1 MSVKIG
7 KRNYPI
13 DTTTT
18 LDISQI
24 YVETLPD
31 NIGDLVNLEDIYIEN
46 EFITTIPDSIGN
58 LVRLKKMVITSCKSL
73 TSIPDSIGSLQNLER
88 IYITTNKKLT
98 KIPESIGNLQNLL
111 VMKLNGNKLTT
122 LPESIGRLQKLESI
136 IVSYNQLTSLPE
148 SIGNLINLKDFDLIN
163 NQLTTLPESIGNLQ
177 NLLNLRVSGNQL
189 TTLPESIGRLQ
200 NLEGI
205 NLERNQLTRLPE
217 SIGNLQNLKYI
228 EIYNNQLTTLPE
240 SIGNLQNLEDKLF
253 LSNNQLTTLPES
265 IGRLVKIK
273 NIILYQNKLTTLP
286 ESIGNLQNLQQ
297 LFLMDNQLTTLPESI
312 GNLKEL
318 QILNLD
324 DNQLTTLPESIGNLK
339 ELHTLRLDNNQLNIF
354 PPIGNLTKLEKV
366 FLRNNQLTTIIRLP
380 NLAATIKEFRVGNN
394 PFTDPE
400 FIGKDEQEIFN
411 MLFVKEISHDKIIM
425 DKFIGPNSGFEY
437 DAPYHIEMSQEFV
450 KQTQYKPLGP
460 ENDDLKLQLSLEP
473 KPHVVYACPEGHLHT
488 VGDCGIPIEITRCDT
503 NGCKLY
509 VGGLHHMLV
518 PGSYIVYHDKYYQ
531 SIVWYGSFP
540 VQSYSVYKRLVEQ
553 ANKARLTMDP
563 PEPEII
569 LESRPQ
575 EEIAMIA
582 RPLQEDDVLP
592 DMYLHG
598 NVKCKICYEDII
610 LGEDNLYILP
620 SCGHLVH
627 KNDLENYRQG
637 DLNNIF
643 EYQDGNVIEDSNMAM
658 RKCPE
663 CTKQFAFGKSK
674 SKSKSKSRNVSKV
687 DTEKFFNFI
696 KETDINNMKTMINQG
711 YDINTLSTDGNSP
724 IDYTLEL
731 LIFAGNKQASLDVI
745 KFLIENGVIIN
756 ENKNSIISSLFTNT
770 NGGLEGDHAE
780 SVKNIVKLVIQKARE
795 NPEKISLSTMKGQS
809 KKCDKAYT
817 NRLLSIFNFIQN
829 NSELSAF
836 NNLVVNYCLFANKI
850 NFKDGL
856 MSVNIVKNSLKNF
869 YKYINIIPKDL
880 LVHNCTLYKGIDLP
894 PFDIG
899 SKFFFPLPFSTAED
913 KSIVKQFAKSRDN
926 IITIL
931 KIHIDKNIKYFPTSN
946 FIQGY
951 EILLPPGHI
960 TITKIDIK
968 DNIKLTTIKYKQ
980 ISNLDDLKQEY
991 KKLID
996 KGILNIRLSDSSDC

>member
-58 LVRLKKMVITSCKSL
+58 LVRLKKIVITLCKSL
-73 TSIPDSIGSLQNLER
+73 TSIPDSIGSLQNLEY

-111 VMKLNGNKLTT
+111 IMKLQGNK
-122 LPESIGRLQKLESI
+122 
-136 IVSYNQLTSLPE
+136 
-148 SIGNLINLKDFDLIN
+148 
-163 NQLTTLPESIGNLQ
+163 
-177 NLLNLRVSGNQL
+177 L

-240 SIGNLQNLEDKLF
+240 SIGNLQNFGDKLV

-265 IGRLVKIK
+265 IGNLIK
-273 NIILYQNKLTTLP
+273 LKSLYLSN
-286 ESIGNLQNLQQ
+286 
-297 LFLMDNQLTTLPESI
+297 NQLTTLPESI

-318 QILNLD
+318 QKLILD

-339 ELHTLRLDNNQLNIF
+339 ELHTLNLDNNQLNIF
-354 PPIGNLTKLEKV
+354 PPIGNLTKLDHV

-380 NLAATIKEFRVGNN
+380 NLAATIREFRVGNN

-411 MLFVKEISHDKIIM
+411 MLFVKEISHDKFIM

-509 VGGLHHMLV
+509 VGGLNHMLV

-569 LESRPQ
+569 LQSRPP
-575 EEIAMIA
+575 EEIGMIA
-582 RPLQEDDVLP
+582 RPLQEDDVLL

-598 NVKCKICYEDII
+598 HVECKICYEDII

-627 KNDLENYRQG
+627 KNDLEQYRQG
-637 DLNNIF
+637 NLNNIF
-643 EYQDGNVIEDSNMAM
+643 EYEDGNVIEDSNMAM

-663 CTKQFAFGKSK
+663 CIKKFAFGKYKFK
-674 SKSKSKSRNVSKV
+674 SKLKSKLRNISKV
-687 DTEKFFNFI
+687 NTEKFFNFI
-696 KETDINNMKTMINQG
+696 KETDIDNMKTMINEG
-711 YDINTLSTDGNSP
+711 YDINTLSIDGNSP
-724 IDYTLEL
+724 MDYTLDL
-731 LIFAGNKQASLDVI
+731 LYFARNKQSSLDVI
-745 KFLIENGVIIN
+745 KFLIENGVIIH

-770 NGGLEGDHAE
+770 NGGLEGDYAE
-780 SVKNIVKLVIQKARE
+780 SIKNIVKLVIEKARTT
-795 NPEKISLSTMKGQS
+795 PKKIILSTMKGQS

-829 NSELSAF
+829 NSELSTF

-996 KGILNIRLSDSSDC
+996 KGILNITLSDSSDC

>member
-58 LVRLKKMVITSCKSL
+58 LVRLKKIVITLCKSL
-73 TSIPDSIGSLQNLER
+73 TSIPDSIGSLQNLEY

-111 VMKLNGNKLTT
+111 IMKLQGNKLTT

-136 IVSYNQLTSLPE
+136 IVSHNQLTSLPE
-148 SIGNLINLKDFDLIN
+148 SIGNLVNLIELYSIN

-177 NLLNLRVSGNQL
+177 NLLNLRVTDNQL

-240 SIGNLQNLEDKLF
+240 SIGNLQNFGDKLV

-265 IGRLVKIK
+265 IGNLIK
-273 NIILYQNKLTTLP
+273 LKSLYLSN
-286 ESIGNLQNLQQ
+286 
-297 LFLMDNQLTTLPESI
+297 NQLTTLPESI

-318 QILNLD
+318 QKLILD

-339 ELHTLRLDNNQLNIF
+339 ELHTLNLDNNQLNIF
-354 PPIGNLTKLEKV
+354 PPIGNLTKLDHV

-380 NLAATIKEFRVGNN
+380 NLAATIREFRVGNN

-411 MLFVKEISHDKIIM
+411 MLFVKEISHDKFIM

-509 VGGLHHMLV
+509 VGGLNHMLV

-569 LESRPQ
+569 LQSRPP
-575 EEIAMIA
+575 EEIGMIA
-582 RPLQEDDVLP
+582 RPLQEDDVLL

-598 NVKCKICYEDII
+598 HVECKICYEDII

-627 KNDLENYRQG
+627 KNDLEQYRQG
-637 DLNNIF
+637 NLNNIF
-643 EYQDGNVIEDSNMAM
+643 EYEDGNVIEDSNMAM

-663 CTKQFAFGKSK
+663 CIKKFAFGKYKFK
-674 SKSKSKSRNVSKV
+674 SKLKSKLRNISKV
-687 DTEKFFNFI
+687 NTEKFFNFI
-696 KETDINNMKTMINQG
+696 KETDIDNMKTMINEG
-711 YDINTLSTDGNSP
+711 YDINTLSIDGNSP
-724 IDYTLEL
+724 MDYTLDL
-731 LIFAGNKQASLDVI
+731 LYFARNKQSSLDVI
-745 KFLIENGVIIN
+745 KFLIENGVIIH

-770 NGGLEGDHAE
+770 NGGLEGDYAE
-780 SVKNIVKLVIQKARE
+780 SIKNIVKLVIEKARTT
-795 NPEKISLSTMKGQS
+795 PKKIILSTMKGQS

-829 NSELSAF
+829 NSELSTF

-996 KGILNIRLSDSSDC
+996 KGILNITLSDSSDC